1 MNRHHRRGPLM
12 QFERKHEPLLPF
24 GDFVHRVERSMATGL
39 VIVAG
44 SLGIGVLGYHWSG
57 RLGWLDSLY
66 NASMIL
72 GGMGPVDDRGL
83 GVPAAEK
90 WFASFYALYSGLTLL
105 VVVGVMFTPI
115 FHRFMHHFHLIEE
128 DTGKGER

>member
-1 MNRHHRRGPLM
+1 MGHRRRRGPLT
-12 QFERKHEPLLPF
+12 QFERRHEPLLPVAA
-24 GDFVHRVERSMATGL
+24 FVRRLARSLLVGL
-39 VIVAG
+39 LIVAG
-44 SLGIGVLGYHWSG
+44 SLGLGVLGYHWSG

-90 WFASFYALYSGLTLL
+90 WFASFYALYSGLALL
-105 VVVGVMFTPI
+105 VVVGVMLAPL
-115 FHRFMHHFHLIEE
+115 FHRFLHHFHLVEE
-128 DTGKGER
+128 SEERKG